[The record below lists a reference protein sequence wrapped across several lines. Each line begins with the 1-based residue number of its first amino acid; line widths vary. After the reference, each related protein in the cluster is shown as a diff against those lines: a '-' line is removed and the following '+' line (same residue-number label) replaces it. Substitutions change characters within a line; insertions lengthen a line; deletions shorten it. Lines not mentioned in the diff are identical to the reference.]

1 MTLLKVCFDDSM
13 YSMYFDSLGGTSD
26 GKDNSEYYNGENVQM
41 QKLTN
46 FRCN

>member
-1 MTLLKVCFDDSM
+1 MIQAT
-13 YSMYFDSLGGTSD
+13 MYFDSLGGTSD

-41 QKLTN
+41 LKLTN